1 MDGTALFLSANF
13 DELDIGFGKDKITGT
28 YKPVWLYSSLEIGLE
43 NARFSTLTTC
53 EVFDFNT
60 DAWRYVSPAAP
71 YRVFGNSKP
80 ICIDGSLHWFN
91 DCEETKIL
99 SFDLHTETFQVVSK
113 APFTNVN
120 AFDIVMCNLDN
131 RFCVSKMNWLIWS
144 FNSGNKTWHK
154 MCSINLDVTSY
165 WFGNHIAAVM
175 PLALFDGKKKK
186 KKLLFYCRKRSR
198 TLMLRDPETESYHV
212 TFNLYFINLIIVNA
226 MVQDKL

>member
-1 MDGTALFLSANF
+1 MCEANKIRPILHSGLEWWVSLDGTALFLSANF

-120 AFDIVMCNLDN
+120 AFDHCHVQSRQPLL
-131 RFCVSKMNWLIWS
+131 RFQ
-144 FNSGNKTWHK
+144 
-154 MCSINLDVTSY
+154 DE
-165 WFGNHIAAVM
+165 
-175 PLALFDGKKKK
+175 LAD
-186 KKLLFYCRKRSR
+186 
-198 TLMLRDPETESYHV
+198 
-212 TFNLYFINLIIVNA
+212 
-226 MVQDKL
+226 MVIQFRQQDMAQNVFH